1 MHSLNEIFEVTLRK
15 NGIYK
20 YTYITI
26 AGDNFKEIE
35 IVRKENVNVLL
46 LTKESVI
53 E

>member
-1 MHSLNEIFEVTLRK
+1 MYFLNEIFEVIFRK

-20 YTYITI
+20 YIYIII

-35 IVRKENVNVLL
+35 IVRKENVNVLFFI
-46 LTKESVI
+46 KELVI